1 MVVQKKN
8 SRRSCLTIFQM
19 AAFCPEW
26 LKNRKNT
33 VLVTDMSNADAP
45 ADRQTDKLTL
55 LPLVKS
61 QVFCEGIG

>member
-1 MVVQKKN
+1 
-8 SRRSCLTIFQM
+8 M